1 MANTRKNVLNTKPI
15 GRLVQNVAQVAIIR
29 NGVLTIILKDV
40 KYVEEFT
47 ETTRKTVY
55 IINRESHVQNVGVP
69 DLIIRKVVLITSQ
82 INHVLNV
89 VV

>member
-1 MANTRKNVLNTKPI
+1 MVNTRKNVLNTKLI
-15 GRLVQNVAQVAIIR
+15 RSAVLNVAQVAIIR
-29 NGVLTIILKDV
+29 NGALTIILKDV
-40 KYVEEFT
+40 KYVEDFL
-47 ETTRKTVY
+47 TTKKTVY

-89 VV
+89 AV